1 MADTGL
7 RAARDAIAW
16 GNQTLSKGE
25 LRLSTDA
32 IVVALPGLFTTVDN
46 ANAEFSAGKWSLDR
60 IRG

>member
-7 RAARDAIAW
+7 RACTQPLSW
-16 GNQTLSKGE
+16 GTQTLSKGE

-32 IVVALPGLFTTVDN
+32 VVVALPGLFTTVDN
-46 ANAEFSAGKWSLDR
+46 ANAEFSQGKWSLDR

>member
-7 RAARDAIAW
+7 RAALQPFSW
-16 GNQTLSKGE
+16 GTQTLSRGE

-32 IVVALPGLFTTVDN
+32 VVVALPTFFTTVDN
-46 ANAEFSAGKWSLDR
+46 ANAEFSAGKFALDR

>member
-7 RAARDAIAW
+7 RAAKEPFAW
-16 GNQTLSKGE
+16 GAQVLSKGE

-32 IVVALPGLFTTVDN
+32 VVVALPGFFTTVDN
-46 ANAEFSAGKWSLDR
+46 ANAEISQGKWAFDR